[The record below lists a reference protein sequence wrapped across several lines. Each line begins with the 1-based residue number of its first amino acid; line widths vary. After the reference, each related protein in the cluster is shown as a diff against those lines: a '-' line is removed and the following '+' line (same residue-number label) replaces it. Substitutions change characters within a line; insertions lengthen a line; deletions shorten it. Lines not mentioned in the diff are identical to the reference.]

1 MYSLDAYD
9 EQECLLPGWVGGP
22 GRRRH
27 LCAAAIT
34 EARPRAHK
42 EMKVSLTAY
51 QGSKGA
57 LANGGL
63 CMIDA
68 QSSRDLP
75 WLGFVSEKGF
85 ITA

>member
-1 MYSLDAYD
+1 MYNLGAQD
-9 EQECLLPGWVGGP
+9 EQERLQPGWVRGP

-42 EMKVSLTAY
+42 DTKNSITAH

-57 LANGGL
+57 LAISGPCL
-63 CMIDA
+63 IDA

-75 WLGFVSEKGF
+75 RLGFVSKKGF
-85 ITA
+85 ITT